1 MRLQTKTLL
10 LATICALTLS
20 CSNSKVGE
28 SDKINKIIASLTL
41 EEKVGQLNLIPIEGR
56 PTAEQEELIRQ
67 GLVGSV
73 LKSNGVEQ
81 NLRLQ
86 KIAVEES
93 RAGIPILFQEDVI
106 HGYRTI
112 TPIPLAEAASWDMD
126 IIARSAAVAAREA
139 AASGVMLTYAPMVDV
154 ARDPRWGRILETS
167 GEDPYLSS
175 LIATARVVGFQE
187 GNDEAEQNILAC
199 AKHFAG
205 YGASLAGRDYNIQDI
220 SERELR
226 EVHLPPFQAAID
238 AGVATMMCAYTM
250 YNGEPLTA
258 NDYLLKEVLRDEMG
272 FEGLVMTDWNTI
284 PNMVNIGR
292 CADNREATELALKA
306 GIDMDMTSA
315 QFVEHLP
322 SLVREGKIDE
332 ELIDKAVYRV
342 LELKERLGLL
352 DNSYAYMNAEREAT
366 EILSEQNR
374 AEAKEMALKSIVLLK
389 NDNNTLPI
397 ADDSPRKIAV
407 IGPLATSRKDLLGW
421 WAAKGRPAET
431 ETILE
436 AIKAQYGDKCK
447 VEFAQGCQIDSFEMA
462 GRSLIPAAVQ
472 LAKRSDVVV
481 MVLGE
486 REWMSGEGGGV
497 ASLELPGAQK
507 ELLSAVAKSGKP
519 IVSVIVSGRPY
530 VLTDV
535 AEHSDAIV
543 QAWMPGTMGAS
554 ALADIL
560 AGEFN
565 PCAKTPATFPLHQG
579 QVPIYYGYKRTSHTT
594 NAGPADDRYTNTY
607 RDVSNKPLYPFG
619 YGLSYTT
626 YDYSDITLSSDVMAT
641 QGSIEASITITNSGK
656 MAGRE
661 IVQLY
666 IGDKVSSVV
675 RPVKELKDFAIVSLE
690 PGESKELTFTITPDK
705 LSFIDLNYNKS
716 IEKGEF
722 TIYIGRNSDDVKS
735 CGFTLGEF

>member
-1 MRLQTKTLL
+1 MRLQTRALL
-10 LATICALTLS
+10 IAAISILSIS
-20 CSNSKVGE
+20 CSSSKIGE
-28 SDKINKIIASLTL
+28 SAKINKIIASLTL
-41 EEKVGQLNLIPIEGR
+41 EEKVGQLNLIPIEGE

-126 IIARSAAVAAREA
+126 VIARSAAVAAREA
-139 AASGVMLTYAPMVDV
+139 AAAGVMLTYAPMVDV

-167 GEDPYLSS
+167 GEDPYLGS
-175 LIATARVVGFQE
+175 LIAAARVVGFQE
-187 GNDEAEQNILAC
+187 GNTEPEQNILAC
-199 AKHFAG
+199 VKHYAG

-226 EVHLPPFQAAID
+226 EVHLPPFQAAVD
-238 AGVATMMCAYTM
+238 AGVATLMCAYTM

-258 NDYLLKEVLRDEMG
+258 NDYLLRTVLRDEMG
-272 FEGLVMTDWNTI
+272 FEGLVMTDWSTI
-284 PNMVNIGR
+284 PNMVTIGR
-292 CADNREATELALKA
+292 CADNREATELAIKA
-306 GIDMDMTSA
+306 GVDMDMTSA
-315 QFVEHLP
+315 QFVKHLP
-322 SLVREGKIDE
+322 SLVREGKVDE
-332 ELIDKAVYRV
+332 KLVDMAVYRV

-352 DNSYAYMNAEREAT
+352 DNNYAYMNAEREAA
-366 EILSEQNR
+366 EILSEQNL

-389 NDNNTLPI
+389 NENNTLPI
-397 ADDSPRKIAV
+397 AKEKVRRIAV
-407 IGPLATSRKDLLGW
+407 VGPLATSRKDLLGW
-421 WAAKGRPAET
+421 WAAKGRADET
-431 ETILE
+431 QTILE
-436 AIKAQYGDKCK
+436 AIKAQYGDKCQ
-447 VEFAQGCQIDSFEMA
+447 VEFTPGCQIDSFEMA
-462 GRSLIPAAVQ
+462 GRSLIPAALQ

-507 ELLSAVAKSGKP
+507 ELLEAVAKSNTP

-535 AEHSDAIV
+535 AKHSEAIV
-543 QAWMPGTMGAS
+543 QAWMPGTKGAE
-554 ALADIL
+554 ALADII

-565 PCAKTPATFPLHQG
+565 PCAKLPATMPLHQG
-579 QVPIYYGYKRTSHTT
+579 QVPIYYGYKRTSHTV

-607 RDVSNKPLYPFG
+607 RDISNKPLYPFG
-619 YGLSYTT
+619 YGLSYTI
-626 YDYSDITLSSDVMAT
+626 YDYSDISLSSDVMSLD
-641 QGSIEASITITNSGK
+641 GSIEASITITNTGK
-656 MAGRE
+656 KAGRE

-666 IGDKVSSVV
+666 IGDEVCNIV
-675 RPVKELKDFAIVSLE
+675 RPEKELKDFTIVELE
-690 PGESKELTFTITPDK
+690 PGQSKEVSFKITPDK
-705 LSFIDLNYNKS
+705 LQFIGKDYKHT
-716 IEKGEF
+716 IEKGAF
-722 TIYIGRNSDDVKS
+722 NLYIGRNSADVKS
-735 CGFTLGEF
+735 CSFTLE

>member
-1 MRLQTKTLL
+1 MKLTLKTLL
-10 LATICALTLS
+10 LAATTSLVVS
-20 CSNSKVGE
+20 CSTSHVGE
-28 SDKINKIIASLTL
+28 NAKINKIIASLTL
-41 EEKVGQLNLIPIEGR
+41 EEKIGQLSLIPIEGE
-56 PTAEQEELIRQ
+56 PTEAQKELIRQ

-112 TPIPLAEAASWDMD
+112 TPIPLAEAASWDVD
-126 IIARSAAVAAREA
+126 VIKRSAAVAARET

-167 GEDPYLSS
+167 GEDPYLGSQ
-175 LIATARVVGFQE
+175 IAAARVKGFQE
-187 GNDEAEQNILAC
+187 GNPEAEQNILAC
-199 AKHFAG
+199 VKHFAG

-226 EVHLPPFQAAID
+226 EIHLPPFQAAVD
-238 AGVATMMCAYTM
+238 AGVATLMCAYTM

-258 NDYLLKEVLRDEMG
+258 SSYMLKDVLRDEMG
-272 FEGLVMTDWNTI
+272 FEGLVMTDWSTI

-292 CADNREATELALKA
+292 CANNKDATELAIKS
-306 GIDMDMTSA
+306 GIDMDMNSA
-315 QFVEHLP
+315 QFVEHLVA
-322 SLVREGKIDE
+322 LVKEGRVDE
-332 ELIDKAVYRV
+332 ALIDKSVYRV

-352 DNSYAYMNAEREAT
+352 DNNFAYMDAEREKS
-366 EILSEQNR
+366 EILSDENR
-374 AEAKEMALKSIVLLK
+374 AEAKEMALKSMVLLK
-389 NDNNTLPI
+389 NENNTLPL
-397 ADDSPRKIAV
+397 ADKKIRRIAV

-421 WAAKGRPAET
+421 WAAKGKPSET

-436 AIKAQYGDKCK
+436 AIKAQYKGKCQ
-447 VEFAQGCQIDSFEMA
+447 VDFAPGCIIDSFEMA
-462 GRSLIPAAVQ
+462 GRNLIPAAVR
-472 LAKRSDVVV
+472 AARNADVVV

-507 ELLSAVAKSGKP
+507 ELLAAVAKSGTP
-519 IVSVIVSGRPY
+519 VVSVIVSGRPY

-535 AEHSDAIV
+535 AEHSEAIV
-543 QAWMPGTMGAS
+543 QAWMPGTMGAK
-554 ALADIL
+554 ALADII

-565 PCAKTPATFPLHQG
+565 PCAKLPASIPLHQG
-579 QVPIYYGYKRTSHTT
+579 QVPIYYSYKRTSHTQD
-594 NAGPADDRYTNTY
+594 AGPESDRYTNSY
-607 RDVSNKPLYPFG
+607 RDISNKPLYPFG

-626 YDYSDITLSSDVMAT
+626 YDYSDVTLSDTKM
-641 QGSIEASITITNSGK
+641 QKDGSIDASITITNSGT

-661 IVQLY
+661 VVQLY
-666 IGDKVSSVV
+666 IGDVLCSVA
-675 RPVKELKDFAIVSLE
+675 RPEKELKDFAIVELE
-690 PGESKELTFTITPDK
+690 PQESKTVTFTITADK
-705 LSFIDLNYNKS
+705 LTFIGHDYQR
-716 IEKGEF
+716 ITEPGEF
-722 TIYIGRNSDDVKS
+722 NLFIGRNSADTPATAT
-735 CGFTLGEF
+735 FTLE